1 MFRLWIDDLRTP
13 PNESWR
19 WGKSVHEAKLHF
31 IQLGGLNGK
40 EGIVSLDHDASKYA
54 FMGGDYIEF
63 LKWLELKQHKNGKIF
78 DNIQFHLHTQNVV
91 GRQNMRAIIEHNNWK
106 EIYNV

>member
-13 PNESWR
+13 PDETWR
-19 WGKSVHEAKLHF
+19 WAKSVHEAKLRF

-40 EGIVSLDHDASKYA
+40 EGIVSLDHDAAEYA

-63 LKWLELKQHKNGKIF
+63 LNWLEGKKYLDHSDFSHVIF
-78 DNIQFHLHTQNVV
+78 HFHSMNPV
-91 GRQNMRAIIEHNNWK
+91 GVRNMRTVIKHNRWK
-106 EIYNV
+106 EIHNI